1 MLPFPS
7 PGDLPNPVMEP
18 GFLHC
23 RQILYHLSHQGSP
36 HISCHYSICFVLLS
50 VKKKVAQSC
59 LTLCDP
65 MTIQSMEFSRPEY
78 WSVQL
83 QLQIWRSRSPRDL
96 PNPGIEP
103 RSPALQEILYQ
114 LNHRESPR
122 ILEWVAYP
130 FSRRSF
136 WLRNAGKFFTNWAI
150 REAHKTFPINFLT
163 VMQQGRGA
171 RSWKWQLLSPPA
183 RQMIFNDS
191 HERPHFSFMRPHS

>member
-1 MLPFPS
+1 
-7 PGDLPNPVMEP
+7 MEP

-83 QLQIWRSRSPRDL
+83 QLQIWRSRSPGDL

-114 LNHRESPR
+114 LSHRGSPR

-136 WLRNAGKFFTNWAI
+136 WPRNAGKFLTNWAI

-171 RSWKWQLLSPPA
+171 RSWKRQLLSPPA